1 MKKAILFSAVLLL
14 LCCAASA
21 MSKSRDTVEANG
33 FIQWFGN
40 SPVEYAGFKTDD
52 GKLYT
57 LEVAENAKFKLKDI
71 TRLNGH
77 LLHIEGKVRKSKEG
91 FFQELKDGVFYV
103 EKYEDLSPEISN
115 EKEII
120 KIN

>member
-1 MKKAILFSAVLLL
+1 
-14 LCCAASA
+14 

-77 LLHIEGKVRKSKEG
+77 LLHIEGKVRKSKKES
-91 FFQELKDGVFYV
+91 FLELKDGVFYV